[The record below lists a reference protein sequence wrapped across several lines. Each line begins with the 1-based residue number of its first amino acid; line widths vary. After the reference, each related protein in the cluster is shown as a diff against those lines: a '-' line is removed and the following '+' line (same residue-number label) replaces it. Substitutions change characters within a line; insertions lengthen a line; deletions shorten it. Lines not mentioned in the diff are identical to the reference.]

1 MYTLISVRLGINLLS
16 YVIVNYDQEGALIDF
31 IKSCSGD
38 PDIII
43 DECES
48 RFDCCFFSDV
58 TNSYDP
64 FNYMGQL
71 VFYKDLKCVL
81 PRYSRKYKDRSAGDV
96 KPSYVYVFDTDA
108 EISAVW
114 GANRHDPN
122 DPDIDMRVV
131 ERLSFWSKNRRYNGE
146 GVVFVYLA

>member
-1 MYTLISVRLGINLLS
+1 
-16 YVIVNYDQEGALIDF
+16 
-31 IKSCSGD
+31 
-38 PDIII
+38 
-43 DECES
+43 
-48 RFDCCFFSDV
+48 
-58 TNSYDP
+58 
-64 FNYMGQL
+64 